1 MRGIILLNGEPHRGE
16 IDAEGAFVVCCDG
29 ALRWAQGKVKI
40 DLAAGDFDSLGY
52 APPGALTYPS
62 EKNFTDGEIALGL
75 LIEKGC
81 GRIDIY
87 GAGGGREDHLFGN
100 LQLLYAGFERGVKTV
115 MHTNYTDVYCA
126 AGEVTWR
133 NKRGITLSLAPVG
146 LSAHIV
152 ESEGLKY
159 PLSDLT
165 LRAGSCR
172 GVSNVVGSDAAR
184 IDCDEGVLFVFEVR
198 EEGKW

>member
-1 MRGIILLNGEPHRGE
+1 
-16 IDAEGAFVVCCDG
+16 
-29 ALRWAQGKVKI
+29 
-40 DLAAGDFDSLGY
+40 
-52 APPGALTYPS
+52 
-62 EKNFTDGEIALGL
+62 
-75 LIEKGC
+75 
-81 GRIDIY
+81 
-87 GAGGGREDHLFGN
+87 
-100 LQLLYAGFERGVKTV
+100 

-126 AGEVTWR
+126 AGEVKWR

-159 PLSDLT
+159 PLCDLT

-172 GVSNVVGSDAAR
+172 GVSNVVEADAAR